1 METLH
6 VERSSGETVTGP
18 DPSWRGLYRAGG
30 VSALLYVVLTF
41 AVPVV
46 LGFITPQ
53 PPSAGGVA
61 TFAGGVAILQFIASN
76 GSVFI
81 LEQALI
87 FGPSV
92 LAMVVFL
99 ALYMALKHLNKSYA
113 AIGALLAI
121 AAAVLTLVTFSIMG
135 GLVYLSG
142 EYVAATTAAQRAA
155 FTTAAEGLIAVHNAM
170 IADGILFT
178 IGILIIS
185 LVMLKGVFQKGV
197 AYVGIVTGVLG
208 IVSEALRPILGPGY
222 IVYGVLLLI
231 WFIAVGWKLYRLGLS
246 SAPSHVA

>member
-1 METLH
+1 METLS
-6 VERSSGETVTGP
+6 VGRSSGEAEASP

-41 AVPVV
+41 AIPVV

-53 PPSAGGVA
+53 PASAGAVA
-61 TFAGGVAILQFIASN
+61 TFAGGLATLQFIASH

-81 LEQALI
+81 LNQALI
-87 FGPSV
+87 FGPSI

-121 AAAVLTLVTFSIMG
+121 AAAVLTLVTFSIVG
-135 GLVYLSG
+135 GLVYLSA

-155 FTTAAEGLIAVHNAM
+155 FTTAAEALIAVHNAM

-178 IGILIIS
+178 TGILIIS
-185 LVMLKGVFQKGV
+185 LVMLKGVFRKGI
-197 AYVGIVTGVLG
+197 AYLGIVTGALG
-208 IVSEALRPILGPGY
+208 IISEALRPILGY
-222 IVYGVLLLI
+222 SYAVYGILLLI
-231 WFIAVGWKLYRLGLS
+231 WLIAVGWKLYRLG
-246 SAPSHVA
+246 VQ

>member
-1 METLH
+1 METLS
-6 VERSSGETVTGP
+6 VGRSSGEAEASP

-41 AVPVV
+41 AIPVV

-53 PPSAGGVA
+53 PASAGGVA
-61 TFAGGVAILQFIASN
+61 TFAGGIATLQFIASH

-81 LEQALI
+81 LNQALI
-87 FGPSV
+87 FGPSI

-121 AAAVLTLVTFSIMG
+121 AAAVLTLVTFSIVG
-135 GLVYLSG
+135 GLVYLSA

-155 FTTAAEGLIAVHNAM
+155 FTTAAEALIAVHNAM

-178 IGILIIS
+178 TGILIIS
-185 LVMLKGVFQKGV
+185 LVMLKGVFRKGI
-197 AYVGIVTGVLG
+197 AYLGIVTGALG
-208 IVSEALRPILGPGY
+208 IISEALRPILGY
-222 IVYGVLLLI
+222 SYAVYGILLLI
-231 WFIAVGWKLYRLGLS
+231 WLIAVGWKLYRLG
-246 SAPSHVA
+246 VQ